1 MAVYGGPDIVTD
13 GLVLHLDAA
22 NTKSYPGSGSVW
34 YDLSSNKNNG
44 TLINEPTFNS
54 ANKGSISFDGT
65 NDYVVVDH
73 DSSLNDNN
81 SATILCWA
89 KSDSTTWSNYG
100 FLMSKR
106 NRFVLHP
113 QLNSRTVNGYFNFTG
128 NWVRV
133 DVTPPDITEWVMYT
147 MSVGEGQHKAYW
159 NNNVTS
165 VTRSGTL
172 SSSTNSLWIGYD
184 GGTRYLNGNIA
195 ISMIYNRQLSDDEV
209 FQNYDAFKG
218 RFGL

>member
-22 NTKSYPGSGSVW
+22 NTKSYSGSGSVW
-34 YDLSSNKNNG
+34 YDLSSNENNG

-73 DSSLNDNN
+73 DSSLNDSN

-113 QLNSRTVNGYFNFTG
+113 QLNSRNVNCYFNFAG
-128 NWVRV
+128 IWIRV

-165 VTRSGTL
+165 VTRSDTL